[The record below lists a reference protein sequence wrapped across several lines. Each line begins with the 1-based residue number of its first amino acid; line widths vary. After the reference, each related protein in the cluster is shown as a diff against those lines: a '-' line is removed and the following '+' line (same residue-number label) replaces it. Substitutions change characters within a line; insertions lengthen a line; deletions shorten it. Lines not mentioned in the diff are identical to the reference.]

1 MSNTVQLITPHLF
14 LNVGIRF
21 IRSDGSTSEIVLG
34 NKIEIKSK
42 GQATSM
48 VIQEQGTVELCF
60 ILSRYSLQSYGVG
73 TPEMLSIKITC
84 TPCR

>member
-21 IRSDGSTSEIVLG
+21 IGSDGSTSDILRG

-48 VIQEQGTVELCF
+48 VIQEQGVVDLCF
-60 ILSRYSLQSYGVG
+60 TLSRYSLQIMMSAHMG
-73 TPEMLSIKITC
+73 
-84 TPCR
+84 